1 MWQPETEMKEAMA
14 AMVEIVK
21 RKQGTSLMTTC
32 ASHSPIPHTTKETSN
47 VAMDT
52 SQFLDDLHM
61 KLCNSLAL
69 PYSVLPY

>member
-32 ASHSPIPHTTKETSN
+32 ASHSPIPHTTETSN

-61 KLCNSLAL
+61 KMCNSLAL